1 MGSQLAEQIAQLKG
15 QLAYGQSPALKGDAG
30 TGWGLGTSPYAV
42 NPKEAPNTKP
52 NEDRQG
58 NKSLNDTKPTDF
70 EPLYA
75 PEDFATGTYDTHV
88 KGQFD
93 LSQPPQKVEEVR
105 SAPETQQALTQY
117 SDVVGAYVDS
127 EESAIQREQ
136 VPLEY
141 QELVK
146 QYFDQLQQAS
156 KDDAQTKD
164 GGKDK
169 KDKPAAKPKQKKSNK

>member
-1 MGSQLAEQIAQLKG
+1 MGSQLAEQIAQLKQ
-15 QLAYGQSPALKGDAG
+15 QLAYGQTLGLKGEAG
-30 TGWGLGTSPYAV
+30 SGWGLGTSPYAV
-42 NPKEAPNTKP
+42 QPKEAPNTKP
-52 NEDRQG
+52 TEERQG
-58 NKSLNDTKPTDF
+58 DKSLKDTQPTDF

-75 PEDFATGTYDTHV
+75 PEDYATGTYDTHV

-127 EESAIQREQ
+127 EESAIQREE

-146 QYFDQLQQAS
+146 LYFDQLQQAA
-156 KDDAQTKD
+156 KA
-164 GGKDK
+164 
-169 KDKPAAKPKQKKSNK
+169 DKPKSSAKPKAKPKSK

>member
-15 QLAYGQSPALKGDAG
+15 QLAYGQTPGLKGEASS
-30 TGWGLGTSPYAV
+30 GWGLGTSPYAV
-42 NPKEAPNTKP
+42 KPNEAPNTKP
-52 NEDRQG
+52 NEERQG
-58 NKSLNDTKPTDF
+58 DKSLKDTKTTDF

-75 PEDFATGTYDTHV
+75 PEDYATGTYDTHV

-146 QYFDQLQQAS
+146 QYFDQLQQTAQDS
-156 KDDAQTKD
+156 TDAKD
-164 GGKDK
+164 GAKDK
-169 KDKPAAKPKQKKSNK
+169 KAKTPAKSK